1 MKNPPLNP
9 GFTPAH
15 SAAYAMTS
23 NMNDVVVVGLNH
35 YTKKYLAFVIEGD
48 VEMDAV
54 VNLRSPYLELFVPEE
69 LIETGNSLAW
79 LSKEELPTPVFYA
92 DKLIPACI

>member
-1 MKNPPLNP
+1 
-9 GFTPAH
+9 
-15 SAAYAMTS
+15 
-23 NMNDVVVVGLNH
+23 
-35 YTKKYLAFVIEGD
+35 
-48 VEMDAV
+48 MDAV
-54 VNLRSPYLELFVPEE
+54 VNLNSPYLELFVPEE